1 MSYLLAG
8 LGNVGDAYDDTRH
21 NIGFNIVNHLSDKFD
36 SDFELGRHAYICA
49 FKHKGKS
56 IYMIKPTTFMNLS
69 GKAVRYWMSE
79 LKIKREN
86 LLVILDDLDLE
97 YGRLK
102 LKTKGSHG
110 GHNGLKDID
119 AILGDNKYARL
130 RFGIGD
136 NFPRGKQVDY
146 VLGKWSNSEY
156 ADLHEHVTRAADAS
170 LDFISIGAQR
180 TMENLNRKKSNNI
193 DKDKE

>member
-8 LGNVGDAYDDTRH
+8 LGNVGDKYDDTRH
-21 NIGFNIVNHLSDKFD
+21 NVGFHVVERLADKFEVK
-36 SDFELGRHAYICA
+36 FHLGRHAYISS
-49 FKHKGKS
+49 FKHKGRS
-56 IYMIKPTTFMNLS
+56 IYMIKPTTYMNLS
-69 GKAVRYWMSE
+69 GKAVRYWMTE
-79 LKIKREN
+79 MKIKREN
-86 LLVILDDLDLE
+86 LLVILDDLDLD
-97 YGRLK
+97 YGRVK

-119 AILGDNKYARL
+119 ATLGDNKYARL

-156 ADLHEHVTRAADAS
+156 ADLSEHTEKAAQAC
-170 LDFISIGAQR
+170 LDFCSIGAQR
-180 TMENLNRKKSNNI
+180 TMESLNRKK
-193 DKDKE
+193 KEK

>member
-8 LGNVGDAYDDTRH
+8 LGNVGDKYDETRH
-21 NIGFNIVNHLSDKFD
+21 NIGFDVVDHLAERFD
-36 SDFELGRHAYICA
+36 SSFELGRHAYIST

-56 IYMIKPTTFMNLS
+56 IYLIKPTTFMNLS
-69 GKAVRYWMSE
+69 GKAVRYWMTE

-86 LLVILDDLDLE
+86 LLVILDDLDLD

-119 AILGDNKYARL
+119 AILGDNKYCRL

-136 NFPRGKQVDY
+136 NFPRGKQVEH
-146 VLGKWSNSEY
+146 VLGKWSNKEY
-156 ADLHEHVTRAADAS
+156 AELGEHVKRAADAS
-170 LDFISIGAQR
+170 LDFCSIGAQR
-180 TMENLNRKKSNNI
+180 TMENLNRKKKKN
-193 DKDKE
+193 EE